1 MCVQAGA
8 NLDMC
13 DEDQRTPLME
23 ACEGNHME
31 TARYLLRAGASV
43 THKVFHPLSKSS
55 VQDENLG
62 TVSSR
67 GSLCHY
73 IVNQPRD

>member
-1 MCVQAGA
+1 MCVCVQAGA

-31 TARYLLRAGASV
+31 AARYLLRAGASV
-43 THKVFHPLSKSS
+43 THKVHRS
-55 VQDENLG
+55 
-62 TVSSR
+62 
-67 GSLCHY
+67 SLCHRGGRGSSLVLRRLY
-73 IVNQPRD
+73 SN

>member
-1 MCVQAGA
+1 
-8 NLDMC
+8 MC

-43 THKVFHPLSKSS
+43 THKVHGGL
-55 VQDENLG
+55 QMGYL
-62 TVSSR
+62 TW
-67 GSLCHY
+67 
-73 IVNQPRD
+73 